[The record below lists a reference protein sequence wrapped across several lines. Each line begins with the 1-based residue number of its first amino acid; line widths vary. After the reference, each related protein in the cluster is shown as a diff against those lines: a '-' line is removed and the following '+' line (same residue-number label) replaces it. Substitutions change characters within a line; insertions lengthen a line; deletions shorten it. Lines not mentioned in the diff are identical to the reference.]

1 MTRFILFLF
10 LLLAGLVAPAAEG
23 ELLSVQ
29 LSGGTEKIDYI
40 VEKNVLYFS
49 MSQLAELFGDRI
61 IWEEV
66 GLSIAYQS
74 SESKTIFFVD
84 SPFLRMGDS
93 VRNMV
98 YPVIIRNGELYL
110 PAETFMPV
118 LNRIRPEQVS
128 WDAHRKTIRVDS
140 EWYNVTDLAFSPKA
154 NGLLIE
160 IFVSGIKDY
169 EIFQSEGNWLNITI
183 PKGTVN
189 RRQLLSRRDKDFLV
203 DINVLQN
210 PGSAQ
215 VSLRLRRK
223 IDKMTHR
230 LQTDPDRI
238 QISLIDSLV
247 APIANNGLKKVGPD
261 DLIDRIII
269 DPGHGGSDYGAIGH
283 NGTREKDVVL
293 DIAKRLAK
301 IIRKDKIFSA
311 VLTREKDEYLSLAER
326 TRIANEEKGDIF
338 VSIHANASVKRAA
351 RGFQVFFLAPAKNDS
366 ARAVAQLENATFLA
380 ELGNQ
385 PDSQYDDLSHILSDM
400 IQTEFQTESADLAA
414 MIERDFRRKVNSTDS
429 RGIDQAGFY
438 VLNGVYMPSVLVES
452 AFITNRGDE
461 QLLKSKDFREEVA
474 QAIYEGLKRFKAK
487 YENK

>member
-1 MTRFILFLF
+1 
-10 LLLAGLVAPAAEG
+10 VPAAEG

-61 IWEEV
+61 SWEEV
-66 GLSIAYQS
+66 GLSIVYQS
-74 SESKTIFFVD
+74 SASKTIFFVD

-118 LNRIRPEQVS
+118 LNRIRPEQIS

-183 PKGTVN
+183 PNGTVN
-189 RRQLLSRRDKDFLV
+189 RRQILSRRNRDFLV
-203 DINVLQN
+203 DMNVLQN

-230 LQTDPDRI
+230 LQIDPDRI

-247 APIANNGLKKVGPD
+247 APIANNELKKVGPD

-385 PDSQYDDLSHILSDM
+385 QDSQYDDLSHILSDM